1 MAFFYETTV
10 VDLLREIVKYQKL
23 ILVEIKKL
31 NSHDEN
37 LERRKKDERTFK

>member
-1 MAFFYETTV
+1 MAFFIENTI
-10 VDLLREIVKYQKL
+10 VDLLREMVKYQKL

-37 LERRKKDERTFK
+37 LERNKKDERTCK